1 MFGIILLFDST
12 FAWGGNLILQNIL
25 SRISKIHRGKIFGL
39 AQWLSLF
46 GAVLGP
52 ILGGF
57 AWDALGPSAPFV
69 ISIFIELSVIPLYAI
84 AIKALKPYM
93 AEKVD

>member
-1 MFGIILLFDST
+1 MNDKLIFLT
-12 FAWGGNLILQNIL
+12 FAWGGNLILNSVL
-25 SRISKIHRGKIFGL
+25 SRISKIHRGKVFGA

-52 ILGGF
+52 IIGGF
-57 AWDALGPSAPFV
+57 AYDSIGPFAPFI

-84 AIKALKPYM
+84 AIKALKPYIT
-93 AEKVD
+93 EKIE